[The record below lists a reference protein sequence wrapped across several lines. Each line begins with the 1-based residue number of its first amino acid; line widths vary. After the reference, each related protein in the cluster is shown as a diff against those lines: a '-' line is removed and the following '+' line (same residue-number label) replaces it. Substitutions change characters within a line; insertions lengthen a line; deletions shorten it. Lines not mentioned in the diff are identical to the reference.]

1 MGTTSTL
8 TSGICTNT
16 SEVWGT
22 LLRCWELPSHAL
34 MPVSMVR
41 TPRLKI
47 AQQNENVSTP
57 KWPMELQAVVRGF
70 SPRVFIVY
78 GLEKDDKLQDYLL
91 MCPFRHTLDGRQRG
105 GVFSWGDHQAEER
118 HRQRSVAH
126 YLQRLVQ
133 HFCHEE
139 GQVLWRKHQVLNSV
153 VWQWWLR

>member
-1 MGTTSTL
+1 MYQHLRSMGYFVEVLGAPITCFDASQY
-8 TSGICTNT
+8 GTNT
-16 SEVWGT
+16 ET
-22 LLRCWELPSHAL
+22 KNRTTKWECFYSQ
-34 MPVSMVR
+34 
-41 TPRLKI
+41 T
-47 AQQNENVSTP
+47 
-57 KWPMELQAVVRGF
+57 MELQAVVRGF

-78 GLEKDDKLQDYLL
+78 GLEKDDKLKDYLL

-139 GQVLWRKHQVLNSV
+139 GQVLRRKHQVLNSV
-153 VWQWWLR
+153 VWQWGLR

>member
-8 TSGICTNT
+8 TSGTCTST

-22 LLRCWELPSHAL
+22 LLRCWELPSRAL

-41 TPRLKI
+41 TLRQK
-47 AQQNENVSTP
+47 NRTT
-57 KWPMELQAVVRGF
+57 KWECFYSQTMELQAVVRGF

-78 GLEKDDKLQDYLL
+78 GLEKDDKLKDYLL

-139 GQVLWRKHQVLNSV
+139 GQVLRRKHQVLNSV